1 MDFSGFFDGVIDK
14 AKETIKEEP
23 GDYTEN
29 GLLYCGKC
37 RTPKQG
43 SYIFPWGE
51 VKPPILC
58 KCATE
63 RRDKEEKEK
72 QEAKKAEYINQLRK
86 EGFPQAEMAGWKFD
100 ADDKVNARLTT
111 IMTRYVEHFAEMR
124 AKGKGLLLFGDVGAG
139 KTFYAACIANALID
153 QGIPCLMTD
162 FSRLIHTI
170 GGMIAGKQEFIDGLN
185 RYALLVIDDLATE
198 ADTEYRNEIV
208 YNVIN
213 GRYGAGLPVIVTT
226 NLTAD
231 AIKNPADIR
240 KSRIYSRLLE
250 MCIPVE
256 VKGGDRRKAKLKDDF
271 KEYKDLLG
279 L

>member
-1 MDFSGFFDGVIDK
+1 MDLSGFFEGVIEK

-51 VKPPILC
+51 VRPPILC
-58 KCATE
+58 KCAKE
-63 RRDKEEKEK
+63 RKEKEK
-72 QEAKKAEYINQLRK
+72 DEERKAKRAEFISRLRK
-86 EGFPQAEMAGWKFD
+86 EGLPQAEMAGWTFD
-100 ADDKVNARLTT
+100 ADDKANARITN
-111 IMTRYVEHFAEMR
+111 IMTRYVEHFDEMR
-124 AKGKGLLLFGDVGAG
+124 EKGKGILLFGDVGSG

-153 QGIPCLMTD
+153 KGIPCLMTD

-170 GGMIAGKQEFIDGLN
+170 GGMNAGKQEFIDGLN
-185 RYALLVIDDLATE
+185 KYALLVIDDLATE

-213 GRYGAGLPVIVTT
+213 GRYGSGLPIIVTT